1 MAVRIKTINRN
12 IAKSEK
18 CRCKYGKSVEF
29 DILQVNITYNGK
41 TSSYQIESEHLS
53 PDKNSINFYPKIDNG
68 CLDIKW
74 NEEIANYIH
83 RI

>member
-1 MAVRIKTINRN
+1 MAVQIKTINRN

-18 CRCKYGKSVEF
+18 CRCKYGKSIKF

-41 TSSYQIESEHLS
+41 TSSYQIESENLS
-53 PDKNSINFYPKIDNG
+53 TDKDSIYFYPTIDNG
-68 CLDIKW
+68 CLYIKW
-74 NEEIANYIH
+74 NEGIANYIH